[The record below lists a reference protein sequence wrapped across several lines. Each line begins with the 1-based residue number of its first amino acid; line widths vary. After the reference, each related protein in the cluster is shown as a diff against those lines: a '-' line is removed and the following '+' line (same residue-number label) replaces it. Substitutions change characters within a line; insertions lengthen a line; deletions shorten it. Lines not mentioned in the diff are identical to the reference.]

1 MLTSMLNDVAEV
13 APGDGALLNRCVRTY
28 ADAPVFKEMDRPW
41 VEDNPFLR
49 PLLTCDFPGF
59 DTTNP
64 LSSGQLASNAS
75 LIANRILLSIYERDF
90 VFLPRHELDQKW
102 ENFNSYYS
110 DELRLLGEI
119 IRPQLERYVFSSVNE
134 EVNISG
140 TWTIEAFEAYF
151 NDYREGFKAEGN
163 QEVMTAITSACNP
176 TAAALTYLIQLAGD
190 FLVESSAMARN
201 TVGNYGP
208 LQSEMF
214 KVVIDEC
221 GYGVHP
227 VKHSTLF
234 ERVLQSRGLDPVPH
248 TYWQFYLPTSLYLNN
263 YYNYICRNHRHLF
276 RYFGA
281 ILQVE
286 TAFRVACKQMAD
298 MMKTVFGKHAETD
311 YFAEHIHIDTHH
323 SRMALEN
330 LIIPAVKTYG
340 NSILSDILRGFE
352 EAQIIGSIFSN
363 GLKKQI
369 EWADSFFASGESDSP
384 SEERPFRV
392 IPFSELDKHRR
403 WEGTRMSDV
412 DTVYS
417 VRSGEFDLVA
427 GYSVV
432 ASFGAGQRV
441 RVPAGVLF
449 AYCPSADCAYE
460 VYQC

>member
-1 MLTSMLNDVAEV
+1 MLTSLLNDVVEA
-13 APGDGALLNRCVRTY
+13 APGDGALLNRCVQAY
-28 ADAPVFKEMDRPW
+28 ADDPLFKEMDRPW

-49 PLLTCDFPGF
+49 PLLNCDFFGF

-64 LSSGQLASNAS
+64 LSLDQLASNAS
-75 LIANRILLSIYERDF
+75 LIANRILLSVYERDF
-90 VFLPRHELDQKW
+90 VFLPRHELDEKW
-102 ENFNSYYS
+102 ENFQSYYS

-119 IRPQLERYVFSSVNE
+119 IRPQLERYLFSSVSK

-140 TWTIEAFEAYF
+140 PWTIEAFEAYF
-151 NDYREGFKAEGN
+151 EDYREGFKAEGN
-163 QEVMTAITSACNP
+163 QELMTAITSARNP
-176 TAAALTYLIQLAGD
+176 AAAALTYLIQLAGD

-201 TVGNYGP
+201 TVGNYGA

-248 TYWQFYLPTSLYLNN
+248 TYWQFYLPTSFYLNN

-276 RYFGA
+276 RYFGG

-286 TAFRVACKQMAD
+286 TAFRVACKQMTD
-298 MMKTVFGKHAETD
+298 MMKAVFGKQAETD
-311 YFAEHIHIDTHH
+311 YFTEHVHIDTHH
-323 SRMALEN
+323 SRMVLEN
-330 LIIPAVKTYG
+330 VIIPAVKTYG
-340 NSILSDILRGFE
+340 NSILSEIVRGFE
-352 EAQIIGSIFSN
+352 EAQIVGGVFTN

-369 EWADSFFASGESDSP
+369 EWADSFFASPESDSP
-384 SEERPFRV
+384 SEQTPLRV
-392 IPFSELDKHRR
+392 VPFSELDQTRR

-432 ASFGAGQRV
+432 ATFGAGQRV

-449 AYCPSADCAYE
+449 AYCPSPDCTYE